1 LTYESSPVSDRHRTL
16 DLPFEE
22 LYKLSF
28 AYTWKGHKDLDFSLG
43 STVYLIGDARI
54 DQTSQG
60 VRTKGKYDTNYI
72 VFFGGTPTPV
82 LVTAEQR
89 TSVNRG
95 QGPLLLVYLCA

>member
-1 LTYESSPVSDRHRTL
+1 MSDRHRTL

-28 AYTWKGHKDLDFSLG
+28 AYSWEGQKDLDFSLG
-43 STVYLIGDARI
+43 STVYLIGDAKI

-72 VFFGGTPTPV
+72 VFLGGTV
-82 LVTAEQR
+82 R
-89 TSVNRG
+89 YRF
-95 QGPLLLVYLCA
+95 

>member
-1 LTYESSPVSDRHRTL
+1 MSDRHRTL

-82 LVTAEQR
+82 LVTTEQR
-89 TSVNRG
+89 TSINRG

>member
-1 LTYESSPVSDRHRTL
+1 MSDRHRTL

-82 LVTAEQR
+82 LVNAEQR
-89 TSVNRG
+89 TSINRG